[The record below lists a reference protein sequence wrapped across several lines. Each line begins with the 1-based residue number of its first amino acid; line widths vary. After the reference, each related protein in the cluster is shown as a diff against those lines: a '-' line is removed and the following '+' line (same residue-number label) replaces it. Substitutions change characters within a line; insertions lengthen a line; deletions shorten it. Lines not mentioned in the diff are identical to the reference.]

1 MNEGDLK
8 ENCDFQSITT
18 RAPRSVEE
26 FTENGNDT
34 TSLYFLYALYYYNKM

>member
-18 RAPRSVEE
+18 RASRHVER
-26 FTENGNDT
+26 TLVKDDLDENGDFQGVKT
-34 TSLYFLYALYYYNKM
+34 HAH